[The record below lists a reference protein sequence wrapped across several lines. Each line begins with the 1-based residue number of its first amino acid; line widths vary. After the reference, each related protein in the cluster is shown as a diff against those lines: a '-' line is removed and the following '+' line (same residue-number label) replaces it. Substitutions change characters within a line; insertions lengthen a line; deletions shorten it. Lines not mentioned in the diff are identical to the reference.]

1 MNRTFHMNQEAN
13 TSEILNRDK
22 KENTI
27 KYQQDAEPVFDR
39 KNIEISQK
47 SDEKASKK
55 PTTQEP
61 TTEAPTPAYETITI
75 PEGTRVYTKTAIDHS
90 GDILILEIG
99 SNGGWENDYK
109 TLILQYDAMIHSK
122 RIGILRNS
130 LETAEKRIGKT
141 VGYL

>member
-1 MNRTFHMNQEAN
+1 M
-13 TSEILNRDK
+13 LRDAAVIK
-22 KENTI
+22 ETGTATKENPT
-27 KYQQDAEPVFDR
+27 KETQTE
-39 KNIEISQK
+39 
-47 SDEKASKK
+47 K

-109 TLILQYDAMIHSK
+109 TLILQYDAMIQEFGCKYYIVVGDTDDPGTS
-122 RIGILRNS
+122 IGDLS
-130 LETAEKRIGKT
+130 QGETDANVII
-141 VGYL
+141 